1 MLERHLIILVHGFKG
16 NQFDMRLIQIVIR
29 NRYPQT
35 LFLLSSA
42 NEDYTEG
49 NIEVMGL
56 NLAQEIRANL
66 DEKESLITK

>member
-1 MLERHLIILVHGFKG
+1 MVHGFKG
-16 NQFDMRLIQIVIR
+16 NQFDMRLLQIVIR
-29 NRYPQT
+29 SRYPQT

-56 NLAQEIRANL
+56 NLAQELRSNL
-66 DEKESLITK
+66 EEKESLITKYF

>member
-1 MLERHLIILVHGFKG
+1 
-16 NQFDMRLIQIVIR
+16 MRLIQIVIR